1 VTTIWLGIAL
11 VALVSM
17 AMKAA
22 GPAVLGRRE
31 LPARALGVIALLAA
45 ALLAGLVVV
54 DVAGD
59 FSWPLVAGL
68 VTVAAARWRG
78 APELVAI
85 VLGVLVAALLRLPGT
100 LG

>member
-1 VTTIWLGIAL
+1 MTTIWLGIAL